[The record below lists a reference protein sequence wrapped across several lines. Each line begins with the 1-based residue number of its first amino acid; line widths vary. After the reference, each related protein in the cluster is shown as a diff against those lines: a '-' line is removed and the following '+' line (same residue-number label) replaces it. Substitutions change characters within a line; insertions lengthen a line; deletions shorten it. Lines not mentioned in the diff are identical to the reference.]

1 MFNFLENRIQKSIQ
15 KMNKKTIINEEDILE
30 VTRDIKMALLEADV
44 NLRVVKDFVN
54 NVKEKALESRLVGSL
69 NASQQMIKIV
79 HTELQ
84 EILGGEVKEIKID
97 KRPFI
102 IMMTGLQGSGK
113 TTAAAKLAFHFRKK
127 NYVSKPLLVAADIYR
142 PAAVQQLVTLAKSIQ
157 VDYFEKGTSDT
168 AQNIVKEALKYAEEN
183 KNDFIIIDTAGRL
196 SIDEALMNELVDLK
210 KIVSPNEIFFVA
222 DALSGQDI
230 INVATAFNDKLKLTG
245 SIITKLDSD
254 ARGGA
259 ALSLCKVL
267 NLPIRFIGTG
277 EKISNLDLFYPDR
290 MADRILGMGDVL
302 SLIEKAEEV
311 YDPDQANNMV
321 AKLLKGEFTLDDLMN
336 NLAQMKKLGK
346 MKAILKMIPGLA
358 NKISEEKILEAENKM
373 ATYEILISSMTMKER
388 KNPKLLKQA
397 SRKARILRGSGR
409 SAFEFNRLIND
420 FEAMSKNMNEMAK
433 KVKSGNLSDLA
444 KFGGMGGSG
453 GFGGF

>member
-1 MFNFLENRIQKSIQ
+1 MFNFLENRIQKSIE
-15 KMNKKTIINEEDILE
+15 KMNRKTIVNEEDILE
-30 VTRDIKMALLEADV
+30 VTHDIKMALLEADV
-44 NLRVVKDFVN
+44 NLKVVKEFVA
-54 NVKEKALESRLVGSL
+54 NVKQKAMDSRLVGSL

-84 EILGGEVKEIKID
+84 DVLGGQVNELKITS
-97 KRPFI
+97 RPFI
-102 IMMTGLQGSGK
+102 IMMCGLQGSGK
-113 TTAAAKLAFHFRKK
+113 TTAAAKLAYYLRKK
-127 NYVSKPLLVAADIYR
+127 NHIAKPLLVAADIYR

-157 VDYFEKGTSDT
+157 VDFFEKGINES
-168 AQNIVKEALKYAEEN
+168 AQNIVRQAIEHANEN
-183 KNDFIIIDTAGRL
+183 KNDLIIIDTAGRL

-210 KIVSPNEIFFVA
+210 HIAKPHEIFFVA

-230 INVATAFNDKLKLTG
+230 INVASTFNEKLKLSG

-311 YDPDQANNMV
+311 YDPSQANNMV
-321 AKLLKGEFTLDDLMN
+321 AKVLKGDFTLDDLMQ

-346 MKAILKMIPGLA
+346 MKSILKMIPGLA
-358 NKISEEKILEAENKM
+358 RKVSDEKIQEAESKF
-373 ATYEILISSMTMKER
+373 ASYEILLSSMTKKER

-397 SRKARILRGSGR
+397 SRKARILAGSGR

-420 FEAMSKNMNEMAK
+420 FESMSKQMNEMAK
-433 KVKSGNLSDLA
+433 KIKSGNLGDLT
-444 KFGGMGGSG
+444 KM
-453 GFGGF
+453 GFGGGM

>member
-15 KMNKKTIINEEDILE
+15 KMNKKTIVNEEDILE

-44 NLRVVKDFVN
+44 NLKVVKEFIK

-79 HTELQ
+79 HAELQ
-84 EILGGEVKEIKID
+84 EILGGDVKEIKID
-97 KRPFI
+97 KKPFI

-113 TTAAAKLAFHFRKK
+113 TTAAAKIAYFLRKK
-127 NYVSKPLLVAADIYR
+127 NYINKPLLVAADIYR

-157 VDYFEKGTSDT
+157 VDYFEKGTQIS
-168 AQNIVKEALKYAEEN
+168 AQDIVSQAIEHADKN
-183 KNDFIIIDTAGRL
+183 KNDLIIIDTAGRL
-196 SIDEALMNELVDLK
+196 SIDEELMNELVDLK
-210 KIVSPNEIFFVA
+210 AIAKPSEIFFVA

-230 INVATAFNDKLKLTG
+230 INVATTFDEKLKLSG
-245 SIITKLDSD
+245 CIITKLDSD

-259 ALSLCKVL
+259 ALSLTKVL

-311 YDPDQANNMV
+311 YDPKDANNMV
-321 AKLLKGEFTLDDLMN
+321 AKLLKGNFTLDDLMN

-346 MKAILKMIPGLA
+346 MKSILKMIPGLA
-358 NKISEEKILEAENKM
+358 NKISEEKIEEAEVKM
-373 ATYEILISSMTMKER
+373 RSYEILISSMTKKER
-388 KNPKLLKQA
+388 QNPKLLKQA
-397 SRKARILRGSGR
+397 SRKARIISGSGR
-409 SAFEFNRLIND
+409 SAFEYNRLIND
-420 FEAMSKNMNEMAK
+420 FESMSKNMGEMAK
-433 KVKSGNLSDLA
+433 KIKSGNLSDLS
-444 KFGGMGGSG
+444 KLGFGG

>member
-1 MFNFLENRIQKSIQ
+1 MFNFLENRIQKSIE
-15 KMNKKTIINEEDILE
+15 KMNRKTMVNEEDILE

-44 NLRVVKDFVN
+44 NLKVVKEFVA
-54 NVKEKALESRLVGSL
+54 NVKQKAMDSRLVGSL

-79 HTELQ
+79 HMELQ
-84 EILGGEVKEIKID
+84 DVLGGQVNELKITA
-97 KRPFI
+97 RPFI
-102 IMMTGLQGSGK
+102 IMMCGLQGSGK
-113 TTAAAKLAFHFRKK
+113 TTAAAKLAYYLRKK
-127 NYVSKPLLVAADIYR
+127 NHISKPLLVAADIYR

-157 VDYFEKGTSDT
+157 VDFFEKGINES
-168 AQNIVKEALKYAEEN
+168 AQNIVREAIEHANEN
-183 KNDFIIIDTAGRL
+183 KNDLIIIDTAGRL
-196 SIDEALMNELVDLK
+196 SIDEALMNELIDLK
-210 KIVSPNEIFFVA
+210 HIAKPHEIFFVA

-230 INVATAFNDKLKLTG
+230 INVASTFNEKLNLSG

-311 YDPDQANNMV
+311 YDPSQANNMV
-321 AKLLKGEFTLDDLMN
+321 AKVLKGDFTLDDLMQ

-346 MKAILKMIPGLA
+346 MKSILKMIPGLA
-358 NKISEEKILEAENKM
+358 KKVSDEKIQEAESKF
-373 ATYEILISSMTMKER
+373 ASYEILLSSMTKKER

-397 SRKARILRGSGR
+397 SRKARILAGSGR

-420 FEAMSKNMNEMAK
+420 FESMSKQMNEMAK
-433 KVKSGNLSDLA
+433 KIKSGNLGDLT
-444 KFGGMGGSG
+444 KM
-453 GFGGF
+453 GFGGGM

>member
-15 KMNKKTIINEEDILE
+15 KMNKKTIVNEEDILE

-44 NLRVVKDFVN
+44 NLKVVKEFIK

-79 HTELQ
+79 HAELQ
-84 EILGGEVKEIKID
+84 EILGGDVKEIKID
-97 KRPFI
+97 KKPFI

-113 TTAAAKLAFHFRKK
+113 TTAAAKIAYFLRKK
-127 NYVSKPLLVAADIYR
+127 NYINKPLLVAADIYR

-157 VDYFEKGTSDT
+157 VDYFEKETQIS
-168 AQNIVKEALKYAEEN
+168 AQDIVSQAIEHADKN
-183 KNDFIIIDTAGRL
+183 KNDLIIIDTAGRL
-196 SIDEALMNELVDLK
+196 SIDEELMNELVDLK
-210 KIVSPNEIFFVA
+210 AIAKPSEIFFVA

-230 INVATAFNDKLKLTG
+230 INVATTFDEKLKLSG
-245 SIITKLDSD
+245 CIITKLDSD

-259 ALSLCKVL
+259 ALSLTKVL

-311 YDPDQANNMV
+311 YDPKDANNMV
-321 AKLLKGEFTLDDLMN
+321 AKLLKGNFTLDDLMN

-346 MKAILKMIPGLA
+346 MKSILKMIPGLA
-358 NKISEEKILEAENKM
+358 NKISEEKIEEAEVKM
-373 ATYEILISSMTMKER
+373 RSYEILISSMTKKER
-388 KNPKLLKQA
+388 QNPKLLKQA
-397 SRKARILRGSGR
+397 SRKARIISGSGR
-409 SAFEFNRLIND
+409 SAFEYNRLIND
-420 FEAMSKNMNEMAK
+420 FESMSKNMGEMAK
-433 KVKSGNLSDLA
+433 KIKSGNLSDLS
-444 KFGGMGGSG
+444 KLGFGG